1 MWRTTSK
8 LIIWCT
14 CTVVMLWVLREK
26 WCDTY
31 HMRKVRHSSKNLNV
45 LTFNIQRMPYSMKPL
60 SLLHRLISTHSIILL
75 QECFL
80 NVLYD
85 DIQYEFPEYHIIKG
99 TMNGYRLVNSGLV
112 ILTKYPIVSH
122 TFIPF
127 EDKTLTTSDALAE
140 KGFLVAQLR
149 IKDKL
154 VYIIN
159 THLQSSNYR
168 NDDTMSIKQWRQLYE
183 YVSTLK
189 YPWLLG
195 GDFNININKFPSIPY
210 SMYSSFYP
218 TLYIK
223 YKDDYEVDTSCTPKD
238 GYDPYVFDFFISNDI
253 ELDTPDVLPLT
264 YSDHLPVSTRIN
276 RIT

>member
-26 WCDTY
+26 WSDTY
-31 HMRKVRHSSKNLNV
+31 HIRRMRHASKNLNI

-60 SLLHRLISTHSIILL
+60 SLLHRLISNHSIILL

-112 ILTKYPIVSH
+112 ILSKYPILSH

-127 EDKTLTTSDALAE
+127 ENKTLVSTDALAE
-140 KGFLVAQLR
+140 KGFLVVFIR

-154 VYIIN
+154 IYVIN
-159 THLQSSNYR
+159 THLQSNNYR
-168 NDDTMSIKQWRQLYE
+168 NDISTSIKQWTQLYE

-189 YPWLLG
+189 YPWIIG
-195 GDFNININKFPSIPY
+195 GDFNINISQFPTIPY
-210 SMYSSFYP
+210 SMYASFYP

-223 YKDDYEVDTSCTPKD
+223 YKNDYEVDTSCTPKT
-238 GYDPYVFDFFISNDI
+238 GYDPFVFDFFITNEI
-253 ELDTPDVLPLT
+253 ELDMPDVLPIT
-264 YSDHLPVSTRIN
+264 YSDHLPVSTQIN
-276 RIT
+276 RIS